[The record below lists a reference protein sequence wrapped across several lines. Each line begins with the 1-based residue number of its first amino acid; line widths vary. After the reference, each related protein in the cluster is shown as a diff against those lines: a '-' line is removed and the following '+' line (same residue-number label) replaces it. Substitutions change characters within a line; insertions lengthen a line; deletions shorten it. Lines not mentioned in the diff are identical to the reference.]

1 VKIPNIE
8 AAKVKAEKF
17 LRDMPVPQQYN
28 ITGTGV
34 PSLWY
39 WSVKGLILLYQSG
52 GTGYGY
58 FMNYQV

>member
-28 ITGTGV
+28 
-34 PSLWY
+34 
-39 WSVKGLILLYQSG
+39 
-52 GTGYGY
+52 
-58 FMNYQV
+58 NN